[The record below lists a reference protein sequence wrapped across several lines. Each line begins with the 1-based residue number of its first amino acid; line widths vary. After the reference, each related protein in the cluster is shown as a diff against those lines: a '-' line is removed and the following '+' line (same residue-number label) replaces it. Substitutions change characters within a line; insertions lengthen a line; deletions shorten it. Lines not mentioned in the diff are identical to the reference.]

1 MRREPRQR
9 LSFEDAAFLNFERP
23 SMPMNI
29 GSVGIYDSAIPV
41 NRFVAHVDRRINLQP
56 RYRQRVVPAPLNL
69 EHPAWM
75 EDPDFDVRR
84 HITEVWLPPPGSEEQ
99 LQRLAGQFFARP
111 LKRDKPLWEMLLVQG
126 LHGGDRTAHLVKAHH
141 CMADGVSGVGLLAA
155 LLDVEPKPHRE
166 RRRPRDPA
174 PPLPSSYELLAQAWF
189 DSVDRSLGAAQDLWE
204 AMLTPARAVTR
215 AARIARALEKAAPYF
230 LVPAQ
235 PAPWNGP
242 LTSPNRLA
250 WQMLPFEEVRA
261 VAHELGGTINDV
273 VLTVIG
279 GALGRYLRAGGHKT
293 EDVIMRAAAPVNVRR
308 EEESTDLG
316 NRVSFMLIGL
326 PVGERDPVK
335 RFRAIHQEV
344 SQLKGAEQA
353 DGVDELGQLLK
364 NAPPLLHFG
373 LGTTLT
379 SPNPLTNLVCTN
391 VAGPLV
397 PLYCMGHRM
406 VAHYPWVPLGW
417 RMQLSIAIMSY
428 DRGLYFSVSGD
439 ERLKDE
445 PRGLADALS
454 EEFAA
459 LRDMALP
466 LSPAPGIPDELR
478 RAEPVSTN
486 DQAVANPSSAA
497 GGAPAVV

>member
-1 MRREPRQR
+1 MKRELRQR

-29 GSVGIYDSAIPV
+29 GSVGIYDSAIPL
-41 NRFVAHVDRRINLQP
+41 NLFVAHVDRRIDLQP
-56 RYRQRVVPAPLNL
+56 RYRHRVVPAPLNL

-75 EDPDFDVRR
+75 EDPDFNVGR
-84 HITEVWLPPPGSEEQ
+84 HIAEAWLPPPGNEEQ

-126 LHGGDRTAHLVKAHH
+126 LHGDRTAHLVKAHH

-155 LLDVEPKPHRE
+155 LLDLEPRPPRE
-166 RRRPRDPA
+166 RRRARDPA
-174 PPLPSSYELLAQAWF
+174 PPLPSSYEMLAQAWF
-189 DSVDRSLGAAQDLWE
+189 DSVGRSLDAAEELWD
-204 AMLTPARAVTR
+204 AMLNPARAATR
-215 AARIARALEKAAPYF
+215 ATRIARALEKAAPYF

-242 LTSPNRLA
+242 LTSPNRMA
-250 WQMLPFEEVRA
+250 WQVLPFEEVRA

-308 EEESTDLG
+308 EEESADLG
-316 NRVSFMLIGL
+316 NRVSFMLVGL
-326 PVGERDPVK
+326 PVGQRDPVK

-344 SQLKGAEQA
+344 SQLKAAQQA
-353 DGVDELGQLLK
+353 AGVDEVGQLLK

-373 LGTTLT
+373 LGSALT
-379 SPNPLTNLVCTN
+379 SPNLLTNLICTN
-391 VAGPLV
+391 VPGPLV

-445 PRGLADALS
+445 PCGLADALS
-454 EEFAA
+454 EEFSA
-459 LRDMALP
+459 LREMV
-466 LSPAPGIPDELR
+466 LSPAAHIPDELR
-478 RAEPVSTN
+478 RAPAVNTG
-486 DQAVANPSSAA
+486 DQTIAGPSSPLV
-497 GGAPAVV
+497 GAPATF

>member
-1 MRREPRQR
+1 MKRELRQR

-41 NRFVAHVDRRINLQP
+41 NRFIAHVDRRIDLQP

-84 HITEVWLPPPGSEEQ
+84 HISEVWLPPPGNEEQ
-99 LQRLAGQFFARP
+99 LQRLAGKFFARP

-126 LHGGDRTAHLVKAHH
+126 VHRDRTAHLVKAHH
-141 CMADGVSGVGLLAA
+141 CMVDGVSGVGLLAA
-155 LLDVEPKPHRE
+155 LLDLEPKPHRE
-166 RRRPRDPA
+166 RRRPRAPA
-174 PPLPSSYELLAQAWF
+174 PPLPSAPELFAQAWA
-189 DSVDRSLGAAQDLWE
+189 DGVDRSLGAAQEFWE
-204 AMLTPARAVTR
+204 TMLTPARAVART
-215 AARIARALEKAAPYF
+215 ARIAQALERAAPYF

-242 LTSPNRLA
+242 LTSPNRMA
-250 WQMLPFEEVRA
+250 WQVLPFDEVRA

-279 GALGRYLRAGGHKT
+279 GALGRYLRAGGHNT
-293 EDVIMRAAAPVNVRR
+293 EDVIMRAAAPVNVRH
-308 EEESTDLG
+308 EEESSDLG

-335 RFRAIHQEV
+335 RFRAIHGEV
-344 SQLKGAEQA
+344 SQLKAARQA
-353 DGVDELGQLLK
+353 DGVDELGQLLR

-373 LGTTLT
+373 LGNTLT
-379 SPNPLTNLVCTN
+379 SPNRLTNLICTN
-391 VAGPLV
+391 VPGPLA

-428 DRGLYFSVSGD
+428 DRGLHFSVSAD
-439 ERLKDE
+439 ERLRDD
-445 PRGLADALS
+445 PSGLADALR
-454 EEFAA
+454 EEFSV
-459 LRDMALP
+459 LRDMAL
-466 LSPAPGIPDELR
+466 SAAPGIPDELR

-486 DQAVANPSSAA
+486 DQPAASPSSVA
-497 GGAPAVV
+497 GGARAAV